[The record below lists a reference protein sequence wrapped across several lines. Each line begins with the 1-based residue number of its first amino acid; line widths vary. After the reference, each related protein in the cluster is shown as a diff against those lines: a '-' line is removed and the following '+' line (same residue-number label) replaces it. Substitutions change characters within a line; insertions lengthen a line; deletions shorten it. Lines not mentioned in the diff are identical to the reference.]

1 MWTISAWISDKLNRN
16 ISFKIYFRL
25 SQVLKFKSCINSLN
39 GKLEKSLDEKE
50 IVGAVLMDLSNAFD
64 SIPYDV
70 LIAKMHAY
78 SYLKRRKQNVGINNT
93 HSLFKILLF
102 GVFQGSIP
110 GSLLFNIHINDL
122 YLWASKT
129 DLLNFSGDNTIS
141 AAENTIEKLIS
152 NLE

>member
-1 MWTISAWISDKLNRN
+1 M
-16 ISFKIYFRL
+16 
-25 SQVLKFKSCINSLN
+25 
-39 GKLEKSLDEKE
+39 EKSLDEKE
-50 IVGAVLMDLSNAFD
+50 LVGAVLMDLSNAFD

-102 GVFQGSIP
+102 GVFHGSIP